1 MVSYYLICQ
10 GTPVSEVR
18 NGKQQR
24 GCEDVSS
31 EWLNPPRCQ
40 YDAVIS
46 PSLAHSSVSSAILL
60 LSLQKADESAE
71 VMVECERWGGG
82 AERTVCWGEGVC
94 VWSYEFPLETRAPL
108 NPREDAHTN
117 IYHSHDHKHTCSHGP
132 QGLCACVMCV
142 WRAPERLWHNV
153 VLSLFDP
160 AVEAYWYL
168 EPETHT
174 EHTQQIYICS
184 FFTWQGSPFPSF
196 LYI

>member
-1 MVSYYLICQ
+1 MPGNTCQ
-10 GTPVSEVR
+10 WGEKWETTAWMWGCVLWVAEPSEVSVR
-18 NGKQQR
+18 CRYQPFI
-24 GCEDVSS
+24 SS
-31 EWLNPPRCQ
+31 LIS
-40 YDAVIS
+40 VIRHI
-46 PSLAHSSVSSAILL
+46 ATVVT
-60 LSLQKADESAE
+60 KGWGDGG
-71 VMVECERWGGG
+71 VWGGW

-168 EPETHT
+168 EPETYT
-174 EHTQQIYICS
+174 TNIY
-184 FFTWQGSPFPSF
+184 
-196 LYI
+196 L